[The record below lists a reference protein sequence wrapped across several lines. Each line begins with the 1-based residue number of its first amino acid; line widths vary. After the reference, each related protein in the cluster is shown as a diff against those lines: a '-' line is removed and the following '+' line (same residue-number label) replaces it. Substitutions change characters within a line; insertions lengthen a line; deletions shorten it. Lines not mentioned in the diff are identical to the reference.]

1 MGVQL
6 DARYQIEAYEAIKE
20 SISETKR
27 AGIVLPTGTGK
38 TYLALKLIED
48 NLDKTQILYVS
59 HSPTLNVQIRKTIK
73 EVYPKEEAKVILSK
87 VKFVTYSGLDRRFK
101 NDKTDMQ
108 EYNSDVIILD
118 ELHRSGAKDWGK
130 AVDYLIENNKNAQLL
145 GMTATPLRSDGQN
158 MIERRFEK
166 TAYELKISEAVA
178 RGILTLPIYISSR
191 YIFEEDIQSL
201 QEKINSIDD
210 EKEKEKLQ
218 QKLDEAKKSVENAKG
233 LKEII
238 KKHMKN
244 GKWLIFCNPGDDIEK
259 LQEQAKKEGWFN
271 EINESQTF
279 LTVESSRTNE
289 ENEIALRTFERKGG
303 KDLRLLYSKN
313 MLNEGIHDEEI
324 VGELMLRPTK
334 SYILFTQQL
343 GRILSKDRPESPI
356 VLDLVGNIRYFK
368 EFRLEVQRIIQEGI
382 KRGDKR
388 YNKKTLEQFRILEEQ
403 EEFIKAFEEIETSI
417 QQYRDKSAIE
427 KTLDILENLQREGI
441 DVTKIKQTIKENGKP
456 RGTYLFEIQHENIE
470 EIIEKLGL
478 DRKYPIGIR
487 LINLKQ
493 AYQGKTTYK
502 ITEEDRRRIEDLGV
516 AEKQKSAISAIEKTL
531 DILESLQIEGIDV
544 TKIPKY
550 TKENGKR
557 RKTYLHEIQHENI
570 EGIIEKL
577 GLDRKYPIGM
587 RISNLKRAYNGTLTY
602 KITDEDRKRIEALGL
617 TKKRKKSVIEET
629 LDILESLQR
638 EGIDVT
644 KIKLLINNDNNK
656 EKRSTYLSEIQHEN
670 IEQILEKLGLDK
682 KYPIGMRVN
691 ILRKSYK
698 GTLPCKIT
706 DEDRRRIEALGLAER
721 KSAIEE
727 TLDILESLQREGIDV
742 TQIKQLIRENGKQR
756 KTYLGEIQ
764 HENIEGII
772 EKLGL
777 DRKYPIGMKLANLK
791 QAYKGTLTCKITDE
805 DRRRIEALGLV
816 SELDK
821 KLAEQNRLK
830 EKARK
835 TRDLKRKVKEQL
847 EKRNENKKLGEKDE

>member
-20 SISETKR
+20 SISKTGK

-48 NLDKTQILYVS
+48 NLDKKQILYVS
-59 HSPTLNVQIRKTIK
+59 HSPTLNVQIRKTIR
-73 EVYPKEEAKVILSK
+73 EVYPKEEAEVILSK

-101 NDKTDMQ
+101 SHKTDMQ
-108 EYNSDVIILD
+108 EYNSEVIILD

-130 AVDYLIENNKNAQLL
+130 AVDYLLENNKSAQLL

-158 MIERRFEK
+158 MIERRFEE

-201 QEKINSIDD
+201 QERINSIDD

-218 QKLDEAKKSVENAKG
+218 QKLDKAKKSVENAKG

-238 KKHMKN
+238 RKHMKN

-259 LQEQAKKEGWFN
+259 LQEQAKEEGWFD
-271 EINESQTF
+271 EINEDQTF
-279 LTVESSRTNE
+279 LTVESSRTDE
-289 ENEIALRTFERKGG
+289 ENEMALRIFERKGG
-303 KDLRLLYSKN
+303 KDLRLLFSKN

-343 GRILSKDRPESPI
+343 GRILLKDRPESPI

-368 EFRLEVQRIIQEGI
+368 EFRLEVQRIIEEGI

-388 YNKKTLEQFRILEEQ
+388 YNEKTLEQFKILEEQ
-403 EEFIKAFEEIETSI
+403 EEFIKAFEEIEASI
-417 QQYRDKSAIE
+417 EQYMGKSAIE
-427 KTLDILENLQREGI
+427 RTLDILENLQKEGI
-441 DVTKIKQTIKENGKP
+441 DVTRIQQT
-456 RGTYLFEIQHENIE
+456 
-470 EIIEKLGL
+470 
-478 DRKYPIGIR
+478 
-487 LINLKQ
+487 
-493 AYQGKTTYK
+493 
-502 ITEEDRRRIEDLGV
+502 V
-516 AEKQKSAISAIEKTL
+516 
-531 DILESLQIEGIDV
+531 
-544 TKIPKY
+544 
-550 TKENGKR
+550 KENGKR
-557 RKTYLHEIQHENI
+557 RKVYLCEIQHENI

-577 GLDRKYPIGM
+577 GLDRKYPIGI
-587 RISNLKRAYNGTLTY
+587 RLQNIKLAYNGKLAY
-602 KITDEDRKRIEALGL
+602 KITDEDKRRIETLGL
-617 TKKRKKSVIEET
+617 VKKSFIEET

-644 KIKLLINNDNNK
+644 KIQQTIRKNGK
-656 EKRSTYLSEIQHEN
+656 QRRTYLSEIQHEN
-670 IEQILEKLGLDK
+670 IEQIIKKLGLDRE
-682 KYPIGMRVN
+682 YPIGMKIANLKRGYN
-691 ILRKSYK
+691 
-698 GTLPCKIT
+698 GTLRYKIT
-706 DEDRRRIEALGLAER
+706 DEDKRRIEALGLAKEKKQR
-721 KSAIEE
+721 GAIEE
-727 TLDILESLQREGIDV
+727 TLDILESLQIEGIDV
-742 TQIKQLIRENGKQR
+742 TKIQQKVSENGKR
-756 KTYLGEIQ
+756 RGTCLSEIQ

-777 DRKYPIGMKLANLK
+777 DRKYPIGTRLQNVKLAYNGK
-791 QAYKGTLTCKITDE
+791 STYKITDE
-805 DRRRIEALGLV
+805 ARRRIEALGLV

-821 KLAEQNRLK
+821 KVAEQNRLK

-835 TRDLKRKVKEQL
+835 TKDLKRKVKEQL
-847 EKRNENKKLGEKDE
+847 KNKTIIKKLGEKDE